1 MDQLELLG
9 RLVTVLEG
17 LGVAYMVGGSHAS
30 MYYGEPRQ
38 TNDID
43 VVADLRPN
51 HIDGLVA
58 AFPFPDYY
66 LDAQAARE
74 AVQTQGQFN
83 IIHPA
88 SGLKVDVILPRQ
100 TPYDREEFR
109 RRQKL
114 PLGPGR
120 EAYFARPEDVIL
132 YKMVYYREGGSDKHL
147 RDIAAML
154 QISASDLDQG
164 YIDRWARELSL
175 TDIWQ
180 AVLRRAGPSRNEA
193 E

>member
-1 MDQLELLG
+1 MDQLELLR
-9 RLVTVLEG
+9 RLVKVLEG
-17 LGVAYMVGGSHAS
+17 LGVAYMVGGSQAS

-38 TNDID
+38 TNHID
-43 VVADLRPN
+43 VVVDLRPS
-51 HIDGLVA
+51 HIEGLVA

-66 LDAQAARE
+66 LDQQAARE

-114 PLGPGR
+114 PLEPGR

-132 YKMVYYREGGSDKHL
+132 YKMVYYREGGSEKHL
-147 RDIAAML
+147 RDIAAIL
-154 QISASDLDQG
+154 QISGSDVDQG
-164 YIDRWARELSL
+164 YIERWARELDL
-175 TDIWQ
+175 IDIWQ
-180 AVLRRAGPSRNEA
+180 AVLRRAGL
-193 E
+193 